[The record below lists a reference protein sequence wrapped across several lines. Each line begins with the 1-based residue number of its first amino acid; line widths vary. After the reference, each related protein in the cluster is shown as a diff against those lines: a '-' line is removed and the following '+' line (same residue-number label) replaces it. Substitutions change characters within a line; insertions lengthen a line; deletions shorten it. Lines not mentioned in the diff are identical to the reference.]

1 MVYFNL
7 STYKV
12 EEKKMS
18 WGKAC
23 MPESLSAFSSYMDLE
38 DVIPLTSL
46 ALLCNLRLDNY
57 FQLLLG

>member
-1 MVYFNL
+1 
-7 STYKV
+7 
-12 EEKKMS
+12 MS

-23 MPESLSAFSSYMDLE
+23 MPESLSAFSSYMDLK

-46 ALLCNLRLDNY
+46 ALLCNMRLDNY